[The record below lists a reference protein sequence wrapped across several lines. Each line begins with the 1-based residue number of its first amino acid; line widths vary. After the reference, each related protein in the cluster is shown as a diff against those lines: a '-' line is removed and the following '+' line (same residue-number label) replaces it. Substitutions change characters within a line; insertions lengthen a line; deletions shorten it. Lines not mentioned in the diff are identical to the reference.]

1 MILDEVTLPLGKILI
16 NNINDLT
23 KVGTALQKD
32 YKDPSL
38 FDLEDVQNHN
48 NCRHFI
54 TFKQTFIWFALA
66 PHFDEKSR
74 NFELDNCNGFG
85 KVCLVYSSR
94 PGII

>member
-1 MILDEVTLPLGKILI
+1 MI

-38 FDLEDVQNHN
+38 FDLEDVQDAHN
-48 NCRHFI
+48 
-54 TFKQTFIWFALA
+54 T